1 MSLLEFFEDLTLLN
15 VLEKIVIYFSSVT
28 SHFEATKFQRN
39 EFSMSPRKNQI
50 GRFSSELFNAN
61 WGEGG
66 VYSCVH
72 APLYSNHSHSFN

>member
-66 VYSCVH
+66 GLFMCACSFVFQ
-72 APLYSNHSHSFN
+72 PLT